1 MSLLPESFSQICLE
15 SIECNTP
22 VLCFKFG
29 NLSDLSEKFP
39 AIISCEPEVNK
50 IFSGIVYILKNTEK
64 VKKDLT
70 ESKKILK
77 KEYNIE
83 KISQVYISVYK
94 NIIKDRQSKKAEAP
108 DTYNKK
114 HNIQYF
120 ASPIIADYG
129 SFVYLYENENLQKF
143 KLSKIEQKVL
153 SSCREAKTLKE
164 IKMDPQRLNKIM
176 NKLVKIKLIIK
187 S

>member
-1 MSLLPESFSQICLE
+1 MSLLPESFSQVCLE
-15 SIECNTP
+15 SIACNTP

-29 NLSDLSEKFP
+29 NLSDLSKKIP
-39 AIISCEPEVNK
+39 AIISCEPEVKK
-50 IFSGIVYILKNTEK
+50 IFSGIVYILKNTTK
-64 VKKDLT
+64 IKKALVV
-70 ESKKILK
+70 SKKILK

-83 KISQVYISVYK
+83 KISQTYISVYK
-94 NIIKDRQSKKAEAP
+94 NIIKDKQSEKAGSP

-114 HNIQYF
+114 HNTEYF
-120 ASPIIADYG
+120 VSPVIADYG
-129 SFVYLYENENLQKF
+129 SFVYLYENGKLQKF
-143 KLSKIEQKVL
+143 KLSKLEQKVL